1 MKKGHWI
8 LVLVLA
14 VALASPAIA
23 GKGHK
28 CDASTQ
34 DCLNKMAAK
43 MKDKGWVGI
52 EYDKK
57 ENSET
62 PVISRVVPDSPAQ
75 SAGLRQGDVLLAVNG
90 VKYGDDDKAK
100 WKKVKSAWKPGS
112 TITYT
117 VDRGGKKKEVA
128 VKLGQVP
135 EEVMYAWIGEHMMQH
150 ATIEVAQN

>member
-1 MKKGHWI
+1 MRQGRWI
-8 LVLVLA
+8 LVLLLA
-14 VALASPAIA
+14 VALVSPAIA

-34 DCLNKMAAK
+34 DCLNKMAAS
-43 MKDKGWVGI
+43 MKNKGWVGI
-52 EYDKK
+52 EYDTK

-62 PVISRVVPDSPAQ
+62 PIISKVVPDSPAQ
-75 SAGLRQGDVLLAVNG
+75 AAGLRKGDVLLAVNG

-100 WKKVKSAWKPGS
+100 WKKVKAVWTPGS

-117 VDRGGKKKEVA
+117 VDRGGHKKEVP
-128 VKLGQVP
+128 VKLGKLP